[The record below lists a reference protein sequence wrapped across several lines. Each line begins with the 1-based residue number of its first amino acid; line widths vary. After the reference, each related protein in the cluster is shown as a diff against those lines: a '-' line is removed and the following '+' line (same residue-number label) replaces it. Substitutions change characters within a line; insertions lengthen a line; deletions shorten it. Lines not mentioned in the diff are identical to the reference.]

1 MKYTITV
8 DDAFLSNFRRDDNG
22 LTLVLTDRNGL
33 TRAVELKPLQEPVVT
48 FQSGESLYL
57 TRGHIDALL
66 EYEQRKSLAETI
78 KRVNASIEEANRLC
92 TDKPKIEPIAIGQGC
107 YKCPSHTKC
116 IDAFQ
121 IHSHRCNHY
130 DRTEEE
136 FKSWLKGEQS

>member
-8 DDAFLSNFRRDDNG
+8 DDAFLSNFRTDDSG
-22 LTLVLTDRNGL
+22 LTLVLTDRDGL
-33 TRAVELKPLQEPVVT
+33 
-48 FQSGESLYL
+48 
-57 TRGHIDALL
+57 
-66 EYEQRKSLAETI
+66 KSLAETI

-116 IDAFQ
+116 LDAFQ

-130 DRTEEE
+130 DKTEEE
-136 FKSWLKGEQS
+136 FESWLKGEQS